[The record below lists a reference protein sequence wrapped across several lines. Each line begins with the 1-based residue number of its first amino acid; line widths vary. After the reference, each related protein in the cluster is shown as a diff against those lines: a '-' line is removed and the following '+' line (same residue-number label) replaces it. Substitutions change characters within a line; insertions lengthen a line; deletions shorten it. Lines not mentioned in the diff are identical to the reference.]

1 MSVPV
6 ARDLAG
12 YDFWGTASILWL
24 RVLFMEQLLHGGQC
38 ARHLWGVLFNNPDST
53 LRSVL
58 VLSLCE
64 TCEAQSS

>member
-12 YDFWGTASILWL
+12 YDFWGTTSILWL
-24 RVLFMEQLLHGGQC
+24 RVLFIEHLLHGGQS
-38 ARHLWGVLFNNPDST
+38 ARHLWSVLFNNPDSP